1 MSRFL
6 SNIETNYWVEKLSK
20 SSYSN
25 SLLKTSEILD
35 DNLKINYRFSFSIAK
50 NHHDKFISLFYRFLD
65 EGFTTNSSSDT
76 DSITSTKIQ
85 KIKSFLK
92 IGITKEHTINQI
104 DYINFSFNFQNI
116 ESLKCVIFIQTIKD
130 VIEIL
135 ENYYGF
141 DENRNEICNVL
152 YPVGSVVSLKSD
164 TRSEYLVD
172 SIEFLRENTTYFSN
186 LKKIYD
192 VQDELILYRLSKI
205 EKISEQSIIFGQQEI
220 ASSSQI
226 INTFDRRLGDILD
239 N

>member
-50 NHHDKFISLFYRFLD
+50 NHHEKFISLFYRFLD
-65 EGFTTNSSSDT
+65 DGFTI
-76 DSITSTKIQ
+76 DSPSGITYTKLE

-92 IGITKEHTINQI
+92 IATTKEHTINQI
-104 DYINFSFNFQNI
+104 DYINFSFNFQNV

-141 DENRNEICNVL
+141 DEDRNEICNIL
-152 YPVGSVVSLKSD
+152 YTLGSVVSLKSD
-164 TRSEYLVD
+164 PRSEYLVD

-186 LKKIYD
+186 LKKLYD

-220 ASSSQI
+220 ASSTQI

>member
-50 NHHDKFISLFYRFLD
+50 NHHEKFISLFYRFLD
-65 EGFTTNSSSDT
+65 DGFTIDSSSG
-76 DSITSTKIQ
+76 ITYTKLE

-92 IGITKEHTINQI
+92 IATTKEHTINQI
-104 DYINFSFNFQNI
+104 DYINFNFIFQNV

-141 DENRNEICNVL
+141 DEDRNEICNIL
-152 YPVGSVVSLKSD
+152 YTLGSVVSLKSD
-164 TRSEYLVD
+164 PRSEYLVD

-186 LKKIYD
+186 LKKLYD

>member
-50 NHHDKFISLFYRFLD
+50 NHHEKFISLFYRFLD
-65 EGFTTNSSSDT
+65 DGFTIDSSSG
-76 DSITSTKIQ
+76 ITYTKLE

-92 IGITKEHTINQI
+92 IATTKEHTINQI
-104 DYINFSFNFQNI
+104 DYINFNFNFQNV

-141 DENRNEICNVL
+141 DEDRNEICNIL
-152 YPVGSVVSLKSD
+152 YTLGSVVSLKSD
-164 TRSEYLVD
+164 PRSEYLVD

-186 LKKIYD
+186 LKKLYD

-220 ASSSQI
+220 ASSTQI

>member
-6 SNIETNYWVEKLSK
+6 SKIETNYWVEKLSK

-50 NHHDKFISLFYRFLD
+50 NHHEKFISLFYRFLD
-65 EGFTTNSSSDT
+65 DGFTIDSSSG
-76 DSITSTKIQ
+76 ITSTKLE

-92 IGITKEHTINQI
+92 IATTKEHTINQI
-104 DYINFSFNFQNI
+104 DYINFNFNFQNV

-141 DENRNEICNVL
+141 DEDRNEICNIL
-152 YPVGSVVSLKSD
+152 YTLGSVVSLKSD
-164 TRSEYLVD
+164 PRSDYLVD

-186 LKKIYD
+186 LKKLYD

>member
-1 MSRFL
+1 M
-6 SNIETNYWVEKLSK
+6 
-20 SSYSN
+20 
-25 SLLKTSEILD
+25 
-35 DNLKINYRFSFSIAK
+35 
-50 NHHDKFISLFYRFLD
+50 
-65 EGFTTNSSSDT
+65 
-76 DSITSTKIQ
+76 
-85 KIKSFLK
+85 K

-141 DENRNEICNVL
+141 DEDRNEICNVL

>member
-50 NHHDKFISLFYRFLD
+50 NHHEKFISLFYRFLD
-65 EGFTTNSSSDT
+65 DGFTIDSSSG
-76 DSITSTKIQ
+76 ITYTKLE

-92 IGITKEHTINQI
+92 IATTKEHTINQI
-104 DYINFSFNFQNI
+104 DYINFNFNFQNV

-141 DENRNEICNVL
+141 DEDRNEICNIL
-152 YPVGSVVSLKSD
+152 YTLGSVVSLKSD
-164 TRSEYLVD
+164 PRSEYLVD

-186 LKKIYD
+186 LKKLYD

>member
-6 SNIETNYWVEKLSK
+6 SKIETNYWVEKLSK

-50 NHHDKFISLFYRFLD
+50 NHHEKFISLFYRFLD
-65 EGFTTNSSSDT
+65 DGFTIDSSSG
-76 DSITSTKIQ
+76 ITSTKLE

-92 IGITKEHTINQI
+92 IATTKEHTINQI
-104 DYINFSFNFQNI
+104 DYINFSFNFQNV

-141 DENRNEICNVL
+141 DEDRNEICNVL